1 MGKISDEGI
10 SNSWISG
17 QSLIKGNCHNPRTS
31 DGIDMKLGPVTK
43 LDKRNKITLRNFDD
57 DVVTINCGVIVILP
71 IYAQFDSIRMPI
83 LQSFFLQKLK
93 TELKNL

>member
-1 MGKISDEGI
+1 MKEIYH
-10 SNSWISG
+10 NS
-17 QSLIKGNCHNPRTS
+17 RTS

-71 IYAQFDSIRMPI
+71 IYGQFDSIRMPDSAI
-83 LQSFFLQKLK
+83 FFLTK
-93 TELKNL
+93 TENRVKKSLIQLPRYCFEWR

>member
-1 MGKISDEGI
+1 MKEIYH
-10 SNSWISG
+10 NSRAS
-17 QSLIKGNCHNPRTS
+17 T
-31 DGIDMKLGPVTK
+31 GIDTKLGPVTK